1 MQTLYDTMSMIYV
14 TDVKPLQLFVYHV
27 YMHGKN
33 NIQYKI
39 YNI

>member
-14 TDVKPLQLFVYHV
+14 TDVKPLQLFVYYIYIYV
-27 YMHGKN
+27 HG
-33 NIQYKI
+33 I